1 MNNADIDLLEAESR
15 ANDTLLQVL
24 RMILSGQVRI
34 NERLD
39 EIQRTINPVKWDKD
53 HPKLEDDIIE
63 DMF

>member
-15 ANDTLLQVL
+15 ANETVALL

>member
-1 MNNADIDLLEAESR
+1 MNDADIDMLEAQSR
-15 ANDTLLQVL
+15 ANDTVALL
-24 RMILSGQVRI
+24 RMILAGQVRI

>member
-1 MNNADIDLLEAESR
+1 MNDADIDMLEAESR
-15 ANDTLLQVL
+15 ANDTVALL
-24 RMILSGQVRI
+24 RMILAGQVRI

-39 EIQRTINPVKWDKD
+39 EIQRTVNPVKWDKD

>member
-1 MNNADIDLLEAESR
+1 MNDADIDLLEAESR
-15 ANDTLLQVL
+15 ANDTVALL
-24 RMILSGQVRI
+24 RMILAGQVRI

>member
-1 MNNADIDLLEAESR
+1 MNNADIDMLEAESR
-15 ANDTLLQVL
+15 ANDTVVLL
-24 RMILSGQVRI
+24 RMILAGQVRI

-39 EIQRTINPVKWDKD
+39 EIQRTVNPVKWDKD

>member
-1 MNNADIDLLEAESR
+1 MNNADIDMLEAECR
-15 ANDTLLQVL
+15 ANDTVVLL
-24 RMILSGQVRI
+24 RMILAGQVRI

>member
-1 MNNADIDLLEAESR
+1 MNDADIDMLEAESR
-15 ANDTLLQVL
+15 ANDTVALL
-24 RMILSGQVRI
+24 RMILAGQVRI

>member
-1 MNNADIDLLEAESR
+1 MNNADIDMLEAESR
-15 ANDTLLQVL
+15 ANDTVALL
-24 RMILSGQVRI
+24 RMILAGQVRI

-39 EIQRTINPVKWDKD
+39 EIQRTVNPVKWDKD

>member
-15 ANDTLLQVL
+15 ANETVALL
-24 RMILSGQVRI
+24 RMILAGQVRI

>member
-15 ANDTLLQVL
+15 ANDTVALL
-24 RMILSGQVRI
+24 RMILAGQVRI

-53 HPKLEDDIIE
+53 HPKFEDDIIE

>member
-15 ANDTLLQVL
+15 AKDTVALL
-24 RMILSGQVRI
+24 RMILAGQVRI

>member
-15 ANDTLLQVL
+15 ANDTVALL
-24 RMILSGQVRI
+24 RMILAGQVRI

>member
-1 MNNADIDLLEAESR
+1 MNDADIDMLEAESR
-15 ANDTLLQVL
+15 ANDTVALL
-24 RMILSGQVRI
+24 RMILAGQVRI

-53 HPKLEDDIIE
+53 HPKLEDDIIS